1 MSRRKTLL
9 SKYAELAVKIGA
21 NVQKGQPLMI
31 SANIETKDFIRIL
44 VEEGYKAG
52 ASQVFVR
59 YNDEIVNH
67 HNFTYCDLDVLGT
80 VPNYIVEQFNYFIE
94 KGYALISVHAETPG
108 LMADIDPIKIQTAAI
123 AQNKA
128 LKSWREHTMG
138 NRTQWCVISVPTA
151 GWAKKVFP
159 GITEEM
165 AVDALWEAIFNA
177 VRVREDNDPVAEW
190 EKHNDTLHKHNKALN
205 DYNFKSL
212 HFKNGLGT
220 DLTIE
225 LIPNHVWAGGNE
237 KSTKG
242 VVFNPN
248 MPTEE
253 SFTMPY
259 KYGVNGKVVATK
271 PLNYNGN
278 LIKDFWLEFKDGK
291 VVNYDAKEAKDSLKS
306 LVEFDEGSSYLGE
319 VALIS
324 HDSPI
329 SNSNILFL
337 NTLFDENASC
347 HLALGRA
354 YPMNVKGG
362 NDMTQEELD
371 KLGSNNSMEHEDF
384 MFGSA
389 DMSIIGLTQ
398 DDQEVIVFKDGN
410 FAF

>member
-1 MSRRKTLL
+1 MLRRKTLL

-52 ASQVFVR
+52 ASHVFVR

-67 HNFTYCDLDVLGT
+67 HTYTYCDLDVLGN

-128 LKSWREHTMG
+128 LKHWREHTMG
-138 NRTQWCVISVPTA
+138 NRTQWCVISVPTV

-159 GITEEM
+159 DITEEM
-165 AVDALWEAIFNA
+165 AVDALWEAIFHA

-190 EKHNDTLHKHNKALN
+190 EKHNDTLHRHNEALN
-205 DYNFKSL
+205 NYNFKSL

-242 VVFNPN
+242 VIFNPN

-259 KYGVNGKVVATK
+259 KFGVNGKVVATK

-362 NDMTQEELD
+362 NDMSQEELD

-398 DDQEVIVFKDGN
+398 DNQEVIVFKDGN